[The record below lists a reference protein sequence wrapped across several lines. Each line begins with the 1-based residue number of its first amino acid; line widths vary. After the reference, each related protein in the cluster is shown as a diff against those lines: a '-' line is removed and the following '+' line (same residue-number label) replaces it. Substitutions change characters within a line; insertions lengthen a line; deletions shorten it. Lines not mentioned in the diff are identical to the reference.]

1 MATLQ
6 KIYSDIDFTLTK
18 RPVVGDIALSYD
30 SQAIIRSIRNILS
43 TKKYEKMFNPD
54 FGSNLDVILF
64 ENISSLTASALQKE
78 ISVAISNYE
87 PRVSMKSVDVSPY
100 PEKNGYSVTL
110 TFYLL
115 NATQPTT
122 VTVFLE
128 RNR

>member
-30 SQAIIRSIRNILS
+30 SQAIIRSIRNILL
-43 TKKYEKMFNPD
+43 TKRYEKLFDPQ
-54 FGSNLDVILF
+54 FGSNIDALLF
-64 ENISSLTASALQKE
+64 ENISSITASALEKE
-78 ISVAISNYE
+78 ISFALTNYE
-87 PRVSMKSVDVSPY
+87 PRVSIQSVVVSSF

-110 TFYLL
+110 TFYLI